1 MWQILKSVADPDL
14 QIREGREGD
23 GHPDPEIRGGGG
35 LKKNF
40 LGPFRA
46 SVSSKNEG
54 GPPLDPSLKMVD
66 ELNPLQNPTQ
76 HSDTSRVV
84 QKAQL
89 DQNQYLW
96 SARPVNSQAQRI

>member
-40 LGPFRA
+40 L
-46 SVSSKNEG
+46 
-54 GPPLDPSLKMVD
+54 DPSGLSFVEK
-66 ELNPLQNPTQ
+66 
-76 HSDTSRVV
+76 
-84 QKAQL
+84 
-89 DQNQYLW
+89 
-96 SARPVNSQAQRI
+96 